1 MAINFKA
8 KSAPVPAAEYPSMRS
23 GSSTASGQR
32 VNMSM
37 GDKIKT
43 GTESFGILGGL
54 IGAGA
59 KNKQEKRIRQQLQQN
74 IKMSKEQQANTN
86 TLGRI
91 DISNQMGL
99 SLASRLSGAL
109 QMTGSNAETYS
120 QEGRNMSYNLAVQ
133 SYQYD
138 VEQANYQNQIN
149 ESKARSKMN
158 IFNGIIDG
166 AVGAGKIAAAVATG
180 GASMAVAPPT
190 A

>member
-8 KSAPVPAAEYPSMRS
+8 KSAPVPASEYPSMRS
-23 GSSTASGQR
+23 GSNTYSGQR
-32 VNMSM
+32 VSMST

-43 GTESFGILGGL
+43 GTESLGILGGL
-54 IGAGA
+54 FSARA

-74 IKMSKEQQANTN
+74 INISKQQQQMTN
-86 TLGRI
+86 TLGKI

-109 QMTGSNAETYS
+109 QMTGSNAETYA

-138 VEQANYQNQIN
+138 IEQTNLQNQIN

-166 AVGAGKIAAAVATG
+166 AVGAGKVIASVYTG
-180 GASMAVAPPT
+180 GAT
-190 A
+190 AGA